1 MIFSLF
7 HVARLPVIT
16 PLLLQLVVRLHYFR
30 HFFVGLRRRFPTH
43 PCRSVLS
50 GFAPAGSL
58 WEQIQS
64 ETHGIVRERRS
75 SKQRKNPNIKV
86 TSSLMDP
93 SIEQLRM
100 GMGGVCARQDN
111 TQEWR
116 HVIEISIKEVIS
128 GVIAEVLW
136 FVFVCVC
143 E

>member
-1 MIFSLF
+1 MEYALYCRRKIP
-7 HVARLPVIT
+7 ANKKT
-16 PLLLQLVVRLHYFR
+16 P
-30 HFFVGLRRRFPTH
+30 
-43 PCRSVLS
+43 
-50 GFAPAGSL
+50 
-58 WEQIQS
+58 
-64 ETHGIVRERRS
+64 
-75 SKQRKNPNIKV
+75 PNIKV

-136 FVFVCVC
+136 IVFASKRVNV
-143 E
+143 EKWRM